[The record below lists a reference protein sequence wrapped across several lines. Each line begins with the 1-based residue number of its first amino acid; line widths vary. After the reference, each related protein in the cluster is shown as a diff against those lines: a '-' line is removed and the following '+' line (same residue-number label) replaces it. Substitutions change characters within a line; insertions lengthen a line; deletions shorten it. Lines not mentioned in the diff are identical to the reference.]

1 MYIAS
6 IEVIESWYQ
15 GETNRT
21 NEVHLIEAK
30 DQEEAIDKLW
40 KHYSLQDSEYCVTY
54 TIEVNSINEL
64 IR

>member
-1 MYIAS
+1 MYVAS

-21 NEVHLIEAK
+21 TEVHIIEAK
-30 DQEEAIDKLW
+30 DEDNAIDKLE

-54 TIEVNSINEL
+54 SIVVRSINE
-64 IR
+64 

>member
-1 MYIAS
+1 MYVAS
-6 IEVIESWYQ
+6 IEVIENRYQ

-21 NEVHLIEAK
+21 NEVHIVEAK
-30 DQEEAIDKLW
+30 DQEEAVDKLE

-54 TIEVNSINEL
+54 SIEVTSINEL